1 MYSTLKFIHVCVAL
15 LTISGFLLRGYW
27 MMTASTK
34 LQQRWVRVLP
44 HVLDTVFL
52 LVGIGLIMTLHLQVM
67 HSGWLLMKIAALI
80 VYIVLGTIALKR
92 GATRKIRVS
101 AFILAIL
108 TFAYITGVALS
119 KSMLSW
125 LSF

>member
-1 MYSTLKFIHVCVAL
+1 MYSSLKLIHVCAAI

-27 MMTASTK
+27 MMADTTR

-44 HVLDTVFL
+44 HIIDTVFL
-52 LVGIGLIMTLHLQVM
+52 LAGIGLIMTLHLQVM
-67 HSGWLLMKIAALI
+67 QNGWLLMKIMALI

-92 GATRKIRVS
+92 GATRKIRVT
-101 AFILAIL
+101 AFILAVL
-108 TFAYITGVALS
+108 TFAYIAGVALT

-125 LSF
+125 LAC